1 MTQIDALLAFAQ
13 HEKKE
18 FFKANRPNRK
28 DAKDPLSIA
37 EKRCNAYIAQ
47 ARKIRNGEKP
57 DWVPGYE
64 KVAELLNEFAPGVYE
79 LRSIQDFSRKE

>member
-1 MTQIDALLAFAQ
+1 MTQIDALLDFAEREM
-13 HEKKE
+13 EKY
-18 FFKANRPNRK
+18 FKANPPNYK
-28 DAKDPLSIA
+28 DTENPLSIA
-37 EKRCNAYIAQ
+37 RKRCNAYIAQ